1 MIDPTITIGARSS
14 LPVDIATLPLTSKK
28 ARRLFEEVEDA
39 GIGKQGLAIPLR
51 GPTNGL
57 WALMVAMSD
66 DRAPEWE
73 LRREE
78 LSRELLFVAHQVH
91 HYAFTLYGEPSW
103 EIGIN
108 ILGVRETEAL
118 QRSADGATLEEVA
131 SAMRVTSGTV
141 KGYLANVRVK
151 LHADNPSHATAIA
164 LRAGLIH

>member
-91 HYAFTLYGEPSW
+91 HYAFTLYGEPSR

-118 QRSADGATLEEVA
+118 QRSADGATLEEIA

-151 LHADNPSHATAIA
+151 LHADNPSHAIAIA